1 MEINTRETMAPEIS
15 HVDITSLIGPDVSCF
30 GVVAVVR
37 DQHYKYRVN
46 PIIGQNKDQI
56 LALVFPHI
64 GNEPFY
70 CSIFAKL
77 GDKKP
82 DLINSMRVDRER
94 ERERE
99 RNSRWSDI
107 PHYMVL
113 QNLIIHSH
121 LINKAFPGNV
131 LIKFALRHSESLREV
146 KEPRQE
152 MCELILRGR

>member
-1 MEINTRETMAPEIS
+1 MLLTTGRSWSWKSISDQLEVDLTIS
-15 HVDITSLIGPDVSCF
+15 HVDVASLIGPDVSCF

-56 LALVFPHI
+56 ALVFPHI

-77 GDKKP
+77 ADKKL
-82 DLINSMRVDRER
+82 DLINSMRERGER

-99 RNSRWSDI
+99 
-107 PHYMVL
+107 
-113 QNLIIHSH
+113 
-121 LINKAFPGNV
+121 
-131 LIKFALRHSESLREV
+131 ERE
-146 KEPRQE
+146 
-152 MCELILRGR
+152 RGRERGTERERDRETERRRDREPERRRDVATE